1 MGNRGAAHPY
11 GASRPNPPSKYA
23 EAGSRSMSA
32 RVPATAPVEPRAAG
46 DRYRSSLCAR
56 IVAATER
63 ARQKIDLQCLLADL
77 GVQRLEIR
85 RRLALIGRR
94 GEDLGGTLQQLVLPL
109 RDLVGGHIE
118 ALRQLRQR
126 LFVLKRFQRH
136 LRFEARRAFAARSF
150 L

>member
-32 RVPATAPVEPRAAG
+32 RVPATALVEPRAAG
-46 DRYRSSLCAR
+46 DRYRSSFCAR

-77 GVQRLEIR
+77 GVQRLQIR
-85 RRLALIGRR
+85 RWSAIVGGS
-94 GEDLGGTLQQLVLPL
+94 GENLGGALQQLVLPL
-109 RDLVGGHIE
+109 RDLIRMNIE
-118 ALRQLRQR
+118 TFGQLCQGQFALDRC
-126 LFVLKRFQRH
+126 QRH
-136 LRFEARRAFAARSF
+136 FRLEGR
-150 L
+150 